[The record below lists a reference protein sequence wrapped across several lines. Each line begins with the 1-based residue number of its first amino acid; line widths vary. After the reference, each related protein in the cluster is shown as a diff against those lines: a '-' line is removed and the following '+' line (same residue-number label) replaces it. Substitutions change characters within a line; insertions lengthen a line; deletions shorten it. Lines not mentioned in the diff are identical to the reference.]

1 MDSENLQPAVSEQR
15 QGEVIERLDEKIEVE
30 IRELIRVR
38 PQDFKA
44 LKESFEEWALQWE

>member
-1 MDSENLQPAVSEQR
+1 VDSEDLQPATGEQR

-44 LKESFEEWALQWE
+44 LKESFEEWANQWN